1 MCKNETVEQTADRF
15 FRLGF
20 RMGQYL
26 YDNGYVVDWD
36 NRELLLQQVADG
48 ELTLVDPEKEIAR
61 ATKTNYAV
69 ALKSVARDQE
79 DARRLLDYQLGNSK
93 CPQ

>member
-1 MCKNETVEQTADRF
+1 MSKNETIEQTADRF

-20 RMGQYL
+20 RIGKYL
-26 YDNGYVVDWD
+26 YDNDYVVDWD
-36 NRELLLQQVADG
+36 NHELLLQQVADR
-48 ELTLVDPEKEIAR
+48 ELTLVDPENEIAR

-79 DARRLLDYQLGNSK
+79 DARRIIDYRYPNK
-93 CPQ
+93 